1 MRLLVPFLFAVAVGL
16 AVAALVARA
25 RSGSER
31 LTARERAR
39 LAMDPDAAT
48 LRQLQKAGSDLA
60 KPHTIEFFLYLA
72 TEPAAL
78 EAAASLRLE
87 GYTAE
92 VRAPAGDDERWL
104 CFATLTVVPAHAT
117 LLGAREQLERLASEL
132 GGEYD
137 GWAAQVVR

>member
-16 AVAALVARA
+16 AVAAVVARA
-25 RSGSER
+25 RGGSAR
-31 LTARERAR
+31 LTAREQAR

-60 KPHTIEFFLYLA
+60 KPHTIEFFLYVP

-92 VRAPAGDDERWL
+92 VRAAAGDDERWL

-117 LLGAREQLERLASEL
+117 LHGAREQLERLAAEL

-137 GWAAQVVR
+137 GWAAQIVR